1 MATHLRFELRQNT
14 APSSSRHEPAASLT
28 PAPRQLNLGGPDS
41 EEVQRALSTVLR
53 FVQQQDEACLS
64 DEDDAI
70 TIQHLI
76 WKVQTHSA

>member
-1 MATHLRFELRQNT
+1 MATHFRFELRQNT
-14 APSSSRHEPAASLT
+14 APSSARHEPAASVT
-28 PAPRQLNLGGPDS
+28 PAPRQLTLGGPDS

-64 DEDDAI
+64 DEDDAK

-76 WKVQTHSA
+76 WKVQTHST

>member
-14 APSSSRHEPAASLT
+14 APSSARHEPAASLT
-28 PAPRQLNLGGPDS
+28 PAPRQLSLGGPDS

-64 DEDDAI
+64 DEDDAK